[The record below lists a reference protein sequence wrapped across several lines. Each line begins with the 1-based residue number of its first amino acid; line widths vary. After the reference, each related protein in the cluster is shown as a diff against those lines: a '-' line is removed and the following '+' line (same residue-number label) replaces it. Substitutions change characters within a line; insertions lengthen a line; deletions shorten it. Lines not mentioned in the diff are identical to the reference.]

1 MASGGVKALQCEV
14 NGITTVPKLQT
25 EQLHSLES
33 ILGKSEGMRSGLSKE
48 PREGPRTKEGSM
60 RTSGF
65 FTTWYYLPLKN
76 RDHVLYSIPPPPPQ
90 KKSVTD
96 PCPRT
101 THIRDGWIWELF
113 NHHLHPWATGL
124 CNQKGKE
131 SQRVKG
137 IPEPFQVENSLW
149 AHELSSSRAEICMAF
164 LTWSW
169 GPVWL
174 GWSRYSIF

>member
-65 FTTWYYLPLKN
+65 FMTWYYLPLKN
-76 RDHVLYSIPPPPPQ
+76 RDHVLYSIPPPPHPP
-90 KKSVTD
+90 KKNLSQILALEQ
-96 PCPRT
+96 RT
-101 THIRDGWIWELF
+101 SGM
-113 NHHLHPWATGL
+113 
-124 CNQKGKE
+124 
-131 SQRVKG
+131 
-137 IPEPFQVENSLW
+137 VEYGNSLTTIYIL
-149 AHELSSSRAEICMAF
+149 EQQVYVTKRERN
-164 LTWSW
+164 
-169 GPVWL
+169 PNE
-174 GWSRYSIF
+174 